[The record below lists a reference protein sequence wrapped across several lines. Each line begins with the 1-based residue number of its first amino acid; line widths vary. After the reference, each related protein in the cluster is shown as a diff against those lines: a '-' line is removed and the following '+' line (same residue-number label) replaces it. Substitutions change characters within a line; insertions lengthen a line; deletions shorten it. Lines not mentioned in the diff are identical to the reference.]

1 MLFPSVEGVRL
12 ATSDDVDRIS
22 LVAAAAF
29 FSSLSFQFQ
38 RVNYQTF
45 PSDTISSYFIQYEKA
60 LRDPACVVLV
70 AEDNIQEDESEHVYE
85 ASREFFKSVL
95 PTRRGIVGVCS
106 IQLKSESAYIH
117 HFQPTDVLAGVAE
130 RLDVSDLERDQSTE
144 AVEISNAVTRP
155 AKLQYAQLTHLD
167 ADC

>member
-12 ATSDDVDRIS
+12 ATLDDLDRIS

-29 FSSLSFQFQ
+29 FSSPSFQFQ

-45 PSDTISSYFIQYEKA
+45 PSDTIYSYFVQYEKA

-85 ASREFFKSVL
+85 ALRESFKSVL
-95 PTRRGIVGVCS
+95 PTRRSIVGVCS

-117 HFQPTDVLAGVAE
+117 HFQPKDVLAGVAE
-130 RLDVSDLERDQSTE
+130 RLDVPDLERDQSTE
-144 AVEISNAVTRP
+144 AVEIYNAVTRP
-155 AKLQYAQLTHLD
+155 AKLQYA
-167 ADC
+167 